1 MHDWNQLKKKVLSE
15 PLTCEL
21 MQHHRSRSRPRIY
34 NWKNRGHIPIP
45 DDAVWVDRKTPYGNR
60 FEIGKHGTREECVAK
75 FVKRQLPNMDVS
87 PLRGKSLICHC
98 WPLQCHAVP
107 IFKKANG
114 YDYDGSDDHV
124 IKVIAIMGEPCTGKS
139 RIAKR
144 LLKIGAWKKKK
155 RGLVK
160 YHRQENTGTILL
172 GRYEDDEQ
180 FPGTDKLSMAVQPQV
195 IEFLKTVNNTVIF
208 EGDRLCNWSMFN
220 AIINMGMKLRIY
232 HVQTDAKILRKR
244 RDAERDQSSSFL
256 KRQKTKVDNLV
267 KHFPA
272 YVIPMQHDNK
282 NDTLEAVNTLQLD
295 LCFR

>member
-1 MHDWNQLKKKVLSE
+1 MHDWLSLKKKILRE

-60 FEIGKHGTREECVAK
+60 FVVGKHGTREECIAK
-75 FVKRQLPNMDVS
+75 FVEQQLPNLDVR

-98 WPLQCHAVP
+98 WPLPCHAAP

-139 RIAKR
+139 RIVKR
-144 LLKIGAWKKKK
+144 LLKIGEWKKKK

-160 YHRQENTGTILL
+160 YHRQENTGTIIL
-172 GRYEDDEQ
+172 GRYEDGEQ

-232 HVQTDAKILRKR
+232 HVQTSDKVLRKR
-244 RDAERDQSSSFL
+244 REAERDQSSSFL
-256 KRQKTKVDNLV
+256 KRQKTKVDNLAA
-267 KHFPA
+267 HFPV
-272 YVIPMQHDNK
+272 YTIPLAHDNK